1 MYLALVMT
9 ARAFSMARRASY
21 TKLALGSE
29 QVDCCKD
36 KIDRTVLKNY
46 NKKRM
51 IP

>member
-29 QVDCCKD
+29 QADCWKAMNRL
-36 KIDRTVLKNY
+36 IAARIRLTG
-46 NKKRM
+46 
-51 IP
+51 PF